1 MQLFG
6 YVLRLPWVKYVDL
19 TIDDNVH
26 DYLRTAIAKS
36 VVANFAIESLE
47 ADLCD
52 DDCEV
57 LQYLKKIS
65 KGDHS

>member
-19 TIDDNVH
+19 TIEEEIH
-26 DYLRTAIAKS
+26 DQLRTAIAKS
-36 VVANFAIESLE
+36 VVANFAMESE
-47 ADLCD
+47 EMDLCD